1 MTRINPAIPI
11 DRHMAPGNLLK
22 DVTEELTD
30 IMDNSGADDL
40 IMRWAS
46 NAVVAIN
53 RLKTAL
59 EYELKLTIPLELD
72 PRCILEQIYYGGGRF
87 QLCSVEGEPEPFA
100 HWREVHSL

>member
-1 MTRINPAIPI
+1 MTHRTPPVITV
-11 DRHMAPGNLLK
+11 DRHMALGNLLK
-22 DVTEELTD
+22 DVTEEL
-30 IMDNSGADDL
+30 IV
-40 IMRWAS
+40 RWAS

-87 QLCSVEGEPEPFA
+87 QLCSVEGEPDAFA

>member
-1 MTRINPAIPI
+1 MTRRTPPAITA
-11 DRHMAPGNLLK
+11 DRHMTLGNLLK
-22 DVTEELTD
+22 DVTEEL
-30 IMDNSGADDL
+30 IV
-40 IMRWAS
+40 RRAS

-87 QLCSVEGEPEPFA
+87 QLCSVEGEPDAFA